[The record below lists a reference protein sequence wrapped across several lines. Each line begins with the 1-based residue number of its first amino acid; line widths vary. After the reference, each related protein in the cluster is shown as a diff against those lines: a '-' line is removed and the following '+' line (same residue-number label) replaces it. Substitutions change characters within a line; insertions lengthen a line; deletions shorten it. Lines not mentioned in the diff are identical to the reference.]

1 MGDGICIWEWILKGC
16 GGGGGLGGGGEER
29 GGKFMVPV
37 EKTVLS

>member
-16 GGGGGLGGGGEER
+16 EGGVGGGGEER

-37 EKTVLS
+37 EKTVLA

>member
-16 GGGGGLGGGGEER
+16 GGGGLGGGGEER

-37 EKTVLS
+37 EKTVLA